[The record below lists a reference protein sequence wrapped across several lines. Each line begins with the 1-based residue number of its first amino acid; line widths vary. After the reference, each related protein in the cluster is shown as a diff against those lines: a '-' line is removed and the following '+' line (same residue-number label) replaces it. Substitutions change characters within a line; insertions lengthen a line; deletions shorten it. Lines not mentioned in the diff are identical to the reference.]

1 MSIPIAPVRMVNLP
15 EIGQLGSSTS
25 SSGAPA
31 ATGGFQSVLEGMI
44 GRVEQA
50 HTQGQQAIEG
60 FLSGGND
67 ELHSVALS
75 AQRSELQF
83 ELFLQVRNK
92 AVQAY
97 QEIMRM
103 QV

>member
-1 MSIPIAPVRMVNLP
+1 MSTPISPVRMLNLP
-15 EIGQLGSSTS
+15 DIGQVDS
-25 SSGAPA
+25 SSSPSANGA
-31 ATGGFQSVLEGMI
+31 FRSVLEGMI
-44 GRVEQA
+44 GRVEQSHA
-50 HTQGQQAIEG
+50 QGQQAIES
-60 FLSGGND
+60 FLTGGNE
-67 ELHSVALS
+67 ELHSVALAS
-75 AQRSELQF
+75 QRSELQF